1 MPRPT
6 ATVSVV
12 GKGDVKASVAVNIK
26 GDEVVNSALPPM
38 QQPASAV
45 ITVVGDGDV
54 HASVHV
60 ELDGGDVSVQ
70 TTPPFPAP
78 LPPPSAAQV
87 QEVNIGQEQ
96 RLRDVTPAV
105 PQMDLESI
113 SKEDLM
119 NIDGIGPVLSQR
131 LIEARELQPF
141 QDWEDVI
148 RRVRDIST
156 KRVELLQKHITL
168 RRCECSSP

>member
-12 GKGDVKASVAVNIK
+12 GGGDVKASVAVNIN

-38 QQPASAV
+38 QQPASAA

-70 TTPPFPAP
+70 TT
-78 LPPPSAAQV
+78 SDDEV
-87 QEVNIGQEQ
+87 QEVNIGQDQ
-96 RLRDVTPAV
+96 RLRDVTPAI

-113 SKEDLM
+113 SKDDLM
-119 NIDGIGPVLSQR
+119 NICGIGPVLSQR
-131 LIEARELQPF
+131 LIEGRPF
-141 QDWEDVI
+141 ENWNDVI
-148 RRVRDIST
+148 LRVRHIDT
-156 KRVELLQKHITL
+156 KRVELLQKHMKL

>member
-12 GKGDVKASVAVNIK
+12 GKGDVKASVVVNIN

-45 ITVVGDGDV
+45 INVVGDGDV

-60 ELDGGDVSVQ
+60 ELDGGDVSLQ
-70 TTPPFPAP
+70 NT
-78 LPPPSAAQV
+78 SDDEV

-119 NIDGIGPVLSQR
+119 NICGIGDVLSQS
-131 LIEARELQPF
+131 LIDAREFQPF
-141 QDWEDVI
+141 QDWKDVI
-148 RRVRDIST
+148 RRVPYINK
-156 KRVELLQKHITL
+156 KRVELLQKHMTL
-168 RRCECSSP
+168 RR

>member
-12 GKGDVKASVAVNIK
+12 GGGDVKASVAVNIN

-45 ITVVGDGDV
+45 MTVVGDGD
-54 HASVHV
+54 
-60 ELDGGDVSVQ
+60 
-70 TTPPFPAP
+70 
-78 LPPPSAAQV
+78 V

-113 SKEDLM
+113 SKKDLM
-119 NIDGIGPVLSQR
+119 KICGIGHKLSKR
-131 LIEARELQPF
+131 LIEAREFQPF
-141 QDWEDVI
+141 QSWEDVI
-148 RRVRDIST
+148 RRVDLINT
-156 KRVELLQKHITL
+156 KRVELLQKHMTL

>member
-1 MPRPT
+1 M
-6 ATVSVV
+6 S
-12 GKGDVKASVAVNIK
+12 S
-26 GDEVVNSALPPM
+26 PM

-45 ITVVGDGDV
+45 ITVVGDGDF

-70 TTPPFPAP
+70 TT
-78 LPPPSAAQV
+78 SDDEV
-87 QEVNIGQEQ
+87 QEVNMGQEQ

-113 SKEDLM
+113 SKEVLM
-119 NIDGIGPVLSQR
+119 KICGIGPVLSQR
-131 LIEARELQPF
+131 LIEARPF
-141 QDWEDVI
+141 QDWKDVI
-148 RRVRDIST
+148 RRVRHIDT
-156 KRVELLQKHITL
+156 KRVELLQKHMTL

>member
-38 QQPASAV
+38 QQPASAA

-70 TTPPFPAP
+70 TT
-78 LPPPSAAQV
+78 SDDEV

-96 RLRDVTPAV
+96 RRRDVTPAV
-105 PQMDLESI
+105 PQMALESI
-113 SKEDLM
+113 SKKDLM
-119 NIDGIGPVLSQR
+119 EICGIGDKLSQR
-131 LIEARELQPF
+131 LIEAREFQPF
-141 QDWEDVI
+141 QDWDDVI
-148 RRVRDIST
+148 RRVYQINT
-156 KRVELLQKHITL
+156 ERVKLLQKHMTL
-168 RRCECSSP
+168 RRCEWSSP

>member
-12 GKGDVKASVAVNIK
+12 GGGDVKASVAVSIN

-54 HASVHV
+54 DASVHV

-70 TTPPFPAP
+70 TTCDDE
-78 LPPPSAAQV
+78 V
-87 QEVNIGQEQ
+87 QEVSIGQEQ

-105 PQMDLESI
+105 PQMALESI

-119 NIDGIGPVLSQR
+119 NICGIGPILSQR
-131 LIEARELQPF
+131 LIEAREFQPF
-141 QDWEDVI
+141 QEWEDVI
-148 RRVRDIST
+148 RRVDQFNT
-156 KRVELLQKHITL
+156 KRVKLLQKHMTL

>member
-12 GKGDVKASVAVNIK
+12 GKGDVRASVVVNIN

-38 QQPASAV
+38 HQPASAV

-60 ELDGGDVSVQ
+60 ELDGGDVSLQ
-70 TTPPFPAP
+70 NT
-78 LPPPSAAQV
+78 SDDEV

-119 NIDGIGPVLSQR
+119 NICGIGPVLSQR
-131 LIEARELQPF
+131 LIEAREFQPF

-148 RRVRDIST
+148 RRVDLFKT
-156 KRVELLQKHITL
+156 KRVELLQKYMTL
-168 RRCECSSP
+168 RRCERPSP

>member
-12 GKGDVKASVAVNIK
+12 GKGDVKASVAVNIN

-45 ITVVGDGDV
+45 INVVGDGDV

-60 ELDGGDVSVQ
+60 ELNRGDVSAQ
-70 TTPPFPAP
+70 TT
-78 LPPPSAAQV
+78 SDDEG
-87 QEVNIGQEQ
+87 QEVNIGQAQ
-96 RLRDVTPAV
+96 RFRDVTPAV

-119 NIDGIGPVLSQR
+119 NICGIGPV
-131 LIEARELQPF
+131 
-141 QDWEDVI
+141 
-148 RRVRDIST
+148 
-156 KRVELLQKHITL
+156 
-168 RRCECSSP
+168 

>member
-12 GKGDVKASVAVNIK
+12 GGRDVKASVVVNINA
-26 GDEVVNSALPPM
+26 DEVVNLARPSM

-54 HASVHV
+54 DASVHV
-60 ELDGGDVSVQ
+60 ELDGGDVSAQ
-70 TTPPFPAP
+70 TT
-78 LPPPSAAQV
+78 SDDEV

-105 PQMDLESI
+105 PQMALESI

-119 NIDGIGPVLSQR
+119 NICGIGPILSQR
-131 LIEARELQPF
+131 LIEAREFQPF
-141 QDWEDVI
+141 QEWEDVI
-148 RRVRDIST
+148 RRVDQFNT
-156 KRVELLQKHITL
+156 KRVKLLQKHMTL

>member
-38 QQPASAV
+38 QQPASAA
-45 ITVVGDGDV
+45 ITVIGDGDV

-70 TTPPFPAP
+70 TT
-78 LPPPSAAQV
+78 SDDEV
-87 QEVNIGQEQ
+87 QEVNIGQDQ
-96 RLRDVTPAV
+96 RLRD
-105 PQMDLESI
+105 LNRI
-113 SKEDLM
+113 SKDDLM
-119 NIDGIGPVLSQR
+119 NICGIGPVLSQR
-131 LIEARELQPF
+131 LIEGRPF
-141 QDWEDVI
+141 ENWNDVI
-148 RRVRDIST
+148 LRVRHIDT
-156 KRVELLQKHITL
+156 KKADLLQKHMTL

>member
-12 GKGDVKASVAVNIK
+12 GGGDVKASVAVSIN
-26 GDEVVNSALPPM
+26 GDEVVNSARPSM

-54 HASVHV
+54 DASVHV

-70 TTPPFPAP
+70 TT
-78 LPPPSAAQV
+78 SDDEV

-105 PQMDLESI
+105 PQMALESI

-119 NIDGIGPVLSQR
+119 NICGIGPILSQR
-131 LIEARELQPF
+131 LIEAREFQPF
-141 QDWEDVI
+141 QEWEDVI
-148 RRVRDIST
+148 RRVDQFNT
-156 KRVELLQKHITL
+156 KRVKLLQKHMTL

>member
-12 GKGDVKASVAVNIK
+12 GGGDVKASVALNIN

-45 ITVVGDGDV
+45 MTVVGDGD
-54 HASVHV
+54 
-60 ELDGGDVSVQ
+60 
-70 TTPPFPAP
+70 
-78 LPPPSAAQV
+78 V

-113 SKEDLM
+113 SKKDLM
-119 NIDGIGPVLSQR
+119 KICGIGHKLSKR
-131 LIEARELQPF
+131 LIDAREFQPF
-141 QDWEDVI
+141 QSWEDVI
-148 RRVRDIST
+148 RRVDLIST
-156 KRVELLQKHITL
+156 KRVELLQKHMKL

>member
-12 GKGDVKASVAVNIK
+12 GKGDVKASVVVNIN

-45 ITVVGDGDV
+45 INVVGDGDV
-54 HASVHV
+54 HASAHV
-60 ELDGGDVSVQ
+60 ELNGGDVSVQ
-70 TTPPFPAP
+70 TT
-78 LPPPSAAQV
+78 SDDEG
-87 QEVNIGQEQ
+87 QEVNIGQAQ

-119 NIDGIGPVLSQR
+119 NICGIGPVLSQR
-131 LIEARELQPF
+131 LIEAREFQPF

-148 RRVRDIST
+148 RRVPHINT
-156 KRVELLQKHITL
+156 KRVELLQKHMTL

>member
-12 GKGDVKASVAVNIK
+12 GKGDVRASVVVNIN

-45 ITVVGDGDV
+45 ITVVGDGD
-54 HASVHV
+54 
-60 ELDGGDVSVQ
+60 
-70 TTPPFPAP
+70 
-78 LPPPSAAQV
+78 V

-113 SKEDLM
+113 SKKDLM
-119 NIDGIGPVLSQR
+119 NICGIGPVLSQR
-131 LIEARELQPF
+131 LIEAREFQPF

-148 RRVRDIST
+148 RRVRHINM
-156 KRVELLQKHITL
+156 KRVELLQKHMTL

>member
-12 GKGDVKASVAVNIK
+12 GGGDVKASVAVNIN

-45 ITVVGDGDV
+45 MTVVGDGD
-54 HASVHV
+54 
-60 ELDGGDVSVQ
+60 
-70 TTPPFPAP
+70 
-78 LPPPSAAQV
+78 V

-105 PQMDLESI
+105 PQMALESI
-113 SKEDLM
+113 SKKDLM
-119 NIDGIGPVLSQR
+119 EICGIGDKLSQR
-131 LIEARELQPF
+131 LIEAREFQPF
-141 QDWEDVI
+141 QDWDDVI
-148 RRVRDIST
+148 RRVYQINT
-156 KRVELLQKHITL
+156 ERVKLLQKHMTL
-168 RRCECSSP
+168 RRCEWSSP

>member
-12 GKGDVKASVAVNIK
+12 GGGDVRASVAVNIK

-45 ITVVGDGDV
+45 ITVVGEGDV
-54 HASVHV
+54 SASVDV
-60 ELDGGDVSVQ
+60 ELNGGEVSVQ
-70 TTPPFPAP
+70 TT
-78 LPPPSAAQV
+78 SDDEV

-113 SKEDLM
+113 TKEDLM
-119 NIDGIGPVLSQR
+119 NICGIGPVLSQR
-131 LIEARELQPF
+131 LIEGRPF
-141 QDWEDVI
+141 ENWNDVI
-148 RRVRDIST
+148 LRVRHIDT
-156 KRVELLQKHITL
+156 KRVELLQKHMTL

>member
-1 MPRPT
+1 M
-6 ATVSVV
+6 S
-12 GKGDVKASVAVNIK
+12 S
-26 GDEVVNSALPPM
+26 PM

-70 TTPPFPAP
+70 TT
-78 LPPPSAAQV
+78 
-87 QEVNIGQEQ
+87 EDVNIGQEE

-119 NIDGIGPVLSQR
+119 KICGIGPVLSQR
-131 LIEARELQPF
+131 LIEARPF
-141 QDWEDVI
+141 QDWKDVI
-148 RRVRDIST
+148 RRVRHIDT
-156 KRVELLQKHITL
+156 KRVELLQKHMTL

>member
-12 GKGDVKASVAVNIK
+12 GKGDVKASVAVNIN
-26 GDEVVNSALPPM
+26 GDEVVNSALPSM

-70 TTPPFPAP
+70 TT
-78 LPPPSAAQV
+78 SDDEV

-96 RLRDVTPAV
+96 RAV
-105 PQMDLESI
+105 PQMALESI

-119 NIDGIGPVLSQR
+119 KIDGIGPVLSQR
-131 LIEARELQPF
+131 LIEAREFQPF

-148 RRVRDIST
+148 RRVRHINM
-156 KRVELLQKHITL
+156 KRVELLQKHMTL
-168 RRCECSSP
+168 RRCECSAP

>member
-12 GKGDVKASVAVNIK
+12 GGGDVKASVAVNIN

-70 TTPPFPAP
+70 TT
-78 LPPPSAAQV
+78 SDDEV
-87 QEVNIGQEQ
+87 QEVNIGQDQ
-96 RLRDVTPAV
+96 RLRDVNR
-105 PQMDLESI
+105 I
-113 SKEDLM
+113 SKDDLM
-119 NIDGIGPVLSQR
+119 NICGIGPVLSQR
-131 LIEARELQPF
+131 LIEGRPF
-141 QDWEDVI
+141 ENWNDVI
-148 RRVRDIST
+148 LRVRHIDT
-156 KRVELLQKHITL
+156 KRVELLQKHMTL

>member
-12 GKGDVKASVAVNIK
+12 GKGDVKASVAVNIN

-70 TTPPFPAP
+70 TT
-78 LPPPSAAQV
+78 SDDEV
-87 QEVNIGQEQ
+87 HEVNIGQEQ

-113 SKEDLM
+113 SKENLI
-119 NIDGIGPVLSQR
+119 NICGIGPVLSER
-131 LIEARELQPF
+131 SIEGRPF
-141 QDWEDVI
+141 KSWNDVI
-148 RRVRDIST
+148 RRVRHIDT
-156 KRVELLQKHITL
+156 KRVELLQKHMTL

>member
-12 GKGDVKASVAVNIK
+12 GGGDVRASVAVNIK

-45 ITVVGDGDV
+45 INVVGEGNV
-54 HASVHV
+54 HASVDV
-60 ELDGGDVSVQ
+60 ELNGGEVSVQ
-70 TTPPFPAP
+70 TT
-78 LPPPSAAQV
+78 SDDEV

-119 NIDGIGPVLSQR
+119 NICGIRDVLSQN
-131 LIEARELQPF
+131 LIDAREFQPF
-141 QDWEDVI
+141 QDWKDVI
-148 RRVRDIST
+148 RRVPYINT
-156 KRVELLQKHITL
+156 KRVELLQKHMTL
-168 RRCECSSP
+168 RRCECN

>member
-1 MPRPT
+1 MLRPT

-12 GKGDVKASVAVNIK
+12 GKGDVRASVVVNIN

-38 QQPASAV
+38 HQ
-45 ITVVGDGDV
+45 
-54 HASVHV
+54 
-60 ELDGGDVSVQ
+60 DVSVQ

-119 NIDGIGPVLSQR
+119 NICGIGPILSQR
-131 LIEARELQPF
+131 LIEAREFQPF
-141 QDWEDVI
+141 QEWEDVI
-148 RRVRDIST
+148 RRVDQFNT
-156 KRVELLQKHITL
+156 KRVKLLQKHMTL

>member
-12 GKGDVKASVAVNIK
+12 GGGDVKASVAVNIN

-60 ELDGGDVSVQ
+60 ELDGGDVSLQ
-70 TTPPFPAP
+70 NT
-78 LPPPSAAQV
+78 SDDEV
-87 QEVNIGQEQ
+87 QEVNIGQDQ
-96 RLRDVTPAV
+96 RLRDVTPAI
-105 PQMDLESI
+105 PQMDLDSI
-113 SKEDLM
+113 SKDDLM
-119 NIDGIGPVLSQR
+119 NICGIGPVLSQR
-131 LIEARELQPF
+131 LIEGRPF
-141 QDWEDVI
+141 ENWNDVI
-148 RRVRDIST
+148 LRVRHIDT
-156 KRVELLQKHITL
+156 KRVELLQKHMTL

>member
-12 GKGDVKASVAVNIK
+12 GKGDVKASVAVNIN

-45 ITVVGDGDV
+45 ITVVGEGDV
-54 HASVHV
+54 HASVDV
-60 ELDGGDVSVQ
+60 ELNGGEVSVQ
-70 TTPPFPAP
+70 TTSDDE
-78 LPPPSAAQV
+78 L

-96 RLRDVTPAV
+96 RAV
-105 PQMDLESI
+105 PQMALESI

-119 NIDGIGPVLSQR
+119 NIDGIGDVLSQR
-131 LIEARELQPF
+131 LIEAREFQPF
-141 QDWEDVI
+141 QDWKDVI
-148 RRVRDIST
+148 RRVPYINK
-156 KRVELLQKHITL
+156 KRVELLQKHMTL
-168 RRCECSSP
+168 RR

>member
-12 GKGDVKASVAVNIK
+12 GGRDVKASVVVNINA
-26 GDEVVNSALPPM
+26 DEVVNLARPSM

-45 ITVVGDGDV
+45 TTVVGDGDV
-54 HASVHV
+54 DASVHV
-60 ELDGGDVSVQ
+60 ELDGGDVSAQ
-70 TTPPFPAP
+70 TT
-78 LPPPSAAQV
+78 SDDEV

-105 PQMDLESI
+105 PQMALESI

-119 NIDGIGPVLSQR
+119 NICGIGPILSQR
-131 LIEARELQPF
+131 LIEAREFQPF
-141 QDWEDVI
+141 QEWEDVI
-148 RRVRDIST
+148 RRVDQFNT
-156 KRVELLQKHITL
+156 KRVKLLQKHMTL

>member
-6 ATVSVV
+6 AAVSVV
-12 GKGDVKASVAVNIK
+12 GKGDVEASVAVSIN
-26 GDEVVNSALPPM
+26 GNEVVNSALPPM
-38 QQPASAV
+38 QQPATAV
-45 ITVVGDGDV
+45 INVVGDGDV

-60 ELDGGDVSVQ
+60 ELDGGDVSAQ
-70 TTPPFPAP
+70 T
-78 LPPPSAAQV
+78 SDDEV

-96 RLRDVTPAV
+96 RLRHATPAV
-105 PQMDLESI
+105 PQMALESI
-113 SKEDLM
+113 SKKDLM

-131 LIEARELQPF
+131 LIEAREFQQF

-148 RRVRDIST
+148 RRVPQINT
-156 KRVELLQKHITL
+156 KRVKLLQKHMTL

>member
-12 GKGDVKASVAVNIK
+12 GGGDVKASVAVNIK

-70 TTPPFPAP
+70 TA
-78 LPPPSAAQV
+78 SDDEV
-87 QEVNIGQEQ
+87 QEVNVGQEQ

-105 PQMDLESI
+105 PQKDLESI
-113 SKEDLM
+113 SREDLM
-119 NIDGIGPVLSQR
+119 KICGIGRTISQG
-131 LIEARELQPF
+131 LIEAREIQPF

-148 RRVRDIST
+148 RRVPLFNT
-156 KRVELLQKHITL
+156 KRVELLEQHMTL
-168 RRCECSSP
+168 ATPV

>member
-45 ITVVGDGDV
+45 ITVVGNGDV

-70 TTPPFPAP
+70 TT
-78 LPPPSAAQV
+78 SDDEV
-87 QEVNIGQEQ
+87 QEVNIGQDQ
-96 RLRDVTPAV
+96 RLRDVNR
-105 PQMDLESI
+105 I
-113 SKEDLM
+113 SKDDLM
-119 NIDGIGPVLSQR
+119 NICGIGPVLSQR
-131 LIEARELQPF
+131 LIEGRPF
-141 QDWEDVI
+141 ENWNDVI
-148 RRVRDIST
+148 LRVRHIDT
-156 KRVELLQKHITL
+156 KRVELLQKHMTL

>member
-12 GKGDVKASVAVNIK
+12 GGRDVKASVVVNINA
-26 GDEVVNSALPPM
+26 DEVVNLARPSM

-45 ITVVGDGDV
+45 TTVVGDGDV
-54 HASVHV
+54 DASVHV

-70 TTPPFPAP
+70 TT
-78 LPPPSAAQV
+78 SDDEG
-87 QEVNIGQEQ
+87 QEVNIGQAQ

-119 NIDGIGPVLSQR
+119 NICGIGPVLSQR
-131 LIEARELQPF
+131 LIEAREFQPF
-141 QDWEDVI
+141 QDWEDVT
-148 RRVRDIST
+148 RRVPHIST
-156 KRVELLQKHITL
+156 KRVELLQKHMTL

>member
-12 GKGDVKASVAVNIK
+12 GGGDVKASVAVNIN

-45 ITVVGDGDV
+45 MTVVGDGD
-54 HASVHV
+54 
-60 ELDGGDVSVQ
+60 
-70 TTPPFPAP
+70 
-78 LPPPSAAQV
+78 V

-113 SKEDLM
+113 SKKDLM
-119 NIDGIGPVLSQR
+119 KICGIGHKLSKR
-131 LIEARELQPF
+131 LIDAREFQPF
-141 QDWEDVI
+141 QSWEDVI
-148 RRVRDIST
+148 RRVDLIST
-156 KRVELLQKHITL
+156 KRVELLQKHMKL

>member
-1 MPRPT
+1 M
-6 ATVSVV
+6 S
-12 GKGDVKASVAVNIK
+12 S
-26 GDEVVNSALPPM
+26 PM

-45 ITVVGDGDV
+45 ITVVGDGDF

-70 TTPPFPAP
+70 TT
-78 LPPPSAAQV
+78 SDDEV
-87 QEVNIGQEQ
+87 QEVNMGQEQ

-119 NIDGIGPVLSQR
+119 NICGIGPVLSQR
-131 LIEARELQPF
+131 LIEAREFQPF
-141 QDWEDVI
+141 QNWQDVI
-148 RRVRDIST
+148 RRVRHINR
-156 KRVELLQKHITL
+156 KRVELLQKHMTL

>member
-12 GKGDVKASVAVNIK
+12 GGGDVKASVAVNIN

-45 ITVVGDGDV
+45 MTVVG
-54 HASVHV
+54 
-60 ELDGGDVSVQ
+60 E
-70 TTPPFPAP
+70 
-78 LPPPSAAQV
+78 
-87 QEVNIGQEQ
+87 NIGQEQ

-113 SKEDLM
+113 SKKDLM
-119 NIDGIGPVLSQR
+119 QICGIGHKLSKR
-131 LIEARELQPF
+131 LIDAREFQPF
-141 QDWEDVI
+141 QSWEDVI
-148 RRVRDIST
+148 RRVDLIST
-156 KRVELLQKHITL
+156 KRVELLQKHMKL
-168 RRCECSSP
+168 RRCEWSSPE

>member
-12 GKGDVKASVAVNIK
+12 GKGDVKASVAVSIN

-45 ITVVGDGDV
+45 ITVVGEGDV
-54 HASVHV
+54 HASVDV
-60 ELDGGDVSVQ
+60 ELNGGEVSVQ
-70 TTPPFPAP
+70 TT
-78 LPPPSAAQV
+78 SDDEV

-119 NIDGIGPVLSQR
+119 NICGIGRTLSRR
-131 LIEARELQPF
+131 LIEAREFQPF
-141 QDWEDVI
+141 QDWNDVS
-148 RRVRDIST
+148 RRVRHIGT
-156 KRVELLQKHITL
+156 KRVELLQKHMTL
-168 RRCECSSP
+168 RRCECASP

>member
-12 GKGDVKASVAVNIK
+12 GGGDVKASVAVNIN

-45 ITVVGDGDV
+45 ITVVGDGD
-54 HASVHV
+54 
-60 ELDGGDVSVQ
+60 
-70 TTPPFPAP
+70 
-78 LPPPSAAQV
+78 V

-113 SKEDLM
+113 SKKDLM
-119 NIDGIGPVLSQR
+119 KICGIGHKLSKR
-131 LIEARELQPF
+131 LIDAREFQPF
-141 QDWEDVI
+141 QSWEDVI
-148 RRVRDIST
+148 RRVDLIST
-156 KRVELLQKHITL
+156 KRVELLQKHMKL

>member
-12 GKGDVKASVAVNIK
+12 GKGDVKASVAVNIN
-26 GDEVVNSALPPM
+26 GDEVVNPALPPM

-70 TTPPFPAP
+70 TT
-78 LPPPSAAQV
+78 SDDEV

-96 RLRDVTPAV
+96 RRRDVTPAV

-113 SKEDLM
+113 SKEDLI
-119 NIDGIGPVLSQR
+119 NEHRWHRPC
-131 LIEARELQPF
+131 
-141 QDWEDVI
+141 VI
-148 RRVRDIST
+148 AEVD
-156 KRVELLQKHITL
+156 
-168 RRCECSSP
+168 

>member
-26 GDEVVNSALPPM
+26 GDEVVNSAQPPM
-38 QQPASAV
+38 QQPASAA

-70 TTPPFPAP
+70 TT
-78 LPPPSAAQV
+78 SDDEV

-113 SKEDLM
+113 SKKDLM
-119 NIDGIGPVLSQR
+119 NICGIGPTLSKR
-131 LIEARELQPF
+131 LIEAREFQPF
-141 QDWEDVI
+141 QSWEDVI
-148 RRVRDIST
+148 RRVDQISK
-156 KRVELLQKHITL
+156 KRVELLQKHMTL

>member
-12 GKGDVKASVAVNIK
+12 GKGDVKASVAVNIN
-26 GDEVVNSALPPM
+26 GDEVVNSTLPPM

-70 TTPPFPAP
+70 TT
-78 LPPPSAAQV
+78 
-87 QEVNIGQEQ
+87 EDVNIGQEE

-119 NIDGIGPVLSQR
+119 KICGIGPVLSQR
-131 LIEARELQPF
+131 LIVPEQKRALIRSGQKISGVKSRTAVAEATHIKNWMLRTQA
-141 QDWEDVI
+141 WCC
-148 RRVRDIST
+148 RRT
-156 KRVELLQKHITL
+156 
-168 RRCECSSP
+168 

>member
-38 QQPASAV
+38 QQPASAA

-70 TTPPFPAP
+70 TT
-78 LPPPSAAQV
+78 SDDEV
-87 QEVNIGQEQ
+87 QEVNIGQDQ
-96 RLRDVTPAV
+96 RLRDVNR
-105 PQMDLESI
+105 I
-113 SKEDLM
+113 SKDDLM
-119 NIDGIGPVLSQR
+119 NICGIGPVLSQR
-131 LIEARELQPF
+131 LIEGRPF
-141 QDWEDVI
+141 ENWNDVI
-148 RRVRDIST
+148 LRVRHIDT
-156 KRVELLQKHITL
+156 KRVELLQKHMTL

>member
-12 GKGDVKASVAVNIK
+12 GKGDVKVSVAVNIN
-26 GDEVVNSALPPM
+26 GDEVVNPALPPM

-45 ITVVGDGDV
+45 ITVVGNGDV

-70 TTPPFPAP
+70 TT
-78 LPPPSAAQV
+78 SDDEV

-96 RLRDVTPAV
+96 RLRDATPAV
-105 PQMDLESI
+105 PQMDLNSI
-113 SKEDLM
+113 SKEELK
-119 NIDGIGPVLSQR
+119 NIHGIGDALAQR
-131 LIEARELQPF
+131 LIDARKIRPF

-148 RRVRDIST
+148 RRVPLFKT
-156 KRVELLQKHITL
+156 KRIELLKQHMTL
-168 RRCECSSP
+168 ATPV

>member
-12 GKGDVKASVAVNIK
+12 GGGDVKASVAVNIN

-45 ITVVGDGDV
+45 MTVVGDGD
-54 HASVHV
+54 
-60 ELDGGDVSVQ
+60 
-70 TTPPFPAP
+70 
-78 LPPPSAAQV
+78 V

-113 SKEDLM
+113 SKKDLM
-119 NIDGIGPVLSQR
+119 KICGIGHKLSKR
-131 LIEARELQPF
+131 LIDAREFQPF
-141 QDWEDVI
+141 QSWEDVI
-148 RRVRDIST
+148 RRVDLINT
-156 KRVELLQKHITL
+156 KRVELLQKHMTL